1 MINRKNKKKLRK
13 KNYLKRKLE
22 KVMRQR
28 HRYNKK
34 KKCKSKAIN
43 VLPKTVQLKRNNKIV
58 ELLKKEKFIKKV
70 RRKSKEERV
79 IIDIPQV
86 FSFIKNPDET
96 ILTLKKIFYCGNNK
110 KIKKI
115 YFNYDNCKEL
125 GLCASLITDLIVVEL
140 TKTRKIGLSGTA
152 PQDRLA
158 RKMFNI
164 TGLPKHLGIRNI
176 STKDTETLETLSNLE
191 LSDMC
196 EKLVEYYNNCL
207 HTQGYTLSDDG
218 KNKFGKM
225 FGEVFD
231 NAIKYSG
238 NLGSWHALGY
248 FDRPEEDKNYG
259 KCRLVL
265 MNFGST
271 IYEGLKAEDTTK
283 YTKKQLE
290 RHTKKHHSFF
300 GINFN
305 EEVLWTLYALQKN
318 VSKQRIDK
326 QDTKGKGTIDLI
338 ESFMAIGAEINEEK
352 PIMSIT
358 SGGCHIL
365 FDGTYTLK
373 EIEYKD
379 GRKVP
384 IIAFNDK
391 NSLNHKPDSNYV
403 YALKNKFIGT
413 VISMEFYLDRQYIT
427 EMLKKGD

>member
-1 MINRKNKKKLRK
+1 MMEKIS
-13 KNYLKRKLE
+13 LE
-22 KVMRQR
+22 K
-28 HRYNKK
+28 
-34 KKCKSKAIN
+34 C
-43 VLPKTVQLKRNNKIV
+43 
-58 ELLKKEKFIKKV
+58 
-70 RRKSKEERV
+70 
-79 IIDIPQV
+79 
-86 FSFIKNPDET
+86 
-96 ILTLKKIFYCGNNK
+96 
-110 KIKKI
+110 
-115 YFNYDNCKEL
+115 
-125 GLCASLITDLIVVEL
+125 
-140 TKTRKIGLSGTA
+140 
-152 PQDRLA
+152 
-158 RKMFNI
+158 
-164 TGLPKHLGIRNI
+164 
-176 STKDTETLETLSNLE
+176 
-191 LSDMC
+191 
-196 EKLVEYYNNCL
+196 
-207 HTQGYTLSDDG
+207 
-218 KNKFGKM
+218 
-225 FGEVFD
+225 
-231 NAIKYSG
+231 
-238 NLGSWHALGY
+238 LGSWHALGY

-265 MNFGST
+265 MNFGNS

-403 YALKNKFIGT
+403 YAIKNKFIGT

>member
-1 MINRKNKKKLRK
+1 MINKKSIKILRK
-13 KNYLKRKLE
+13 KKYLKNKLE
-22 KVMRQR
+22 KIMRQKHR
-28 HRYNKK
+28 HNKK
-34 KKCKSKAIN
+34 KKCKTKKIIYHSEI
-43 VLPKTVQLKRNNKIV
+43 VKTKKNNTIV
-58 ELLKKEKFIKKV
+58 EVLRKKNFYKKV
-70 RRKSKEERV
+70 RKKNKERGV
-79 IIDIPQV
+79 IITIPQV
-86 FSFIKNPDET
+86 FSFIKNPNDT
-96 ILTLKKIFYCGNNK
+96 ILTLKKIFYCCDNK
-110 KIKKI
+110 KIKEI
-115 YFNYDNCKEL
+115 YFNYNNCKEL

-140 TKTRKIGLSGTA
+140 SKTRKIELSGTA
-152 PQDRLA
+152 PQDKLA

-176 STKDTETLETLSNLE
+176 STQDTETLETLSNLE

-196 EKLVEYYNNCL
+196 EKLVEYYNKCL
-207 HTQGYTLSDDG
+207 HTQGYMLSNDG
-218 KNKFGKM
+218 KNMFGKM

-248 FDRPEEDKNYG
+248 FDRPEEGKNYG

-265 MNFGST
+265 MNFGNS

-300 GINFN
+300 GINYN

-338 ESFMAIGAEINEEK
+338 ESFMAIGSEINGEK

-373 EIEYKD
+373 DVVYKD

-384 IIAFNDK
+384 IIAFNDR
-391 NSLNHKPDSNYV
+391 NSLNQKPDSNYV
-403 YALKNKFIGT
+403 YSIRNKFAGT